1 MKKFLAM
8 MLAVLML
15 LSMATVA
22 FADGDKVSATITF
35 KNVVGAG
42 APETTYTF
50 TFNHGTNG
58 SGENYRID
66 GPLPANNVVT
76 VTMGGNTAGQD
87 VSFTL
92 GDFTAT
98 GIYLYSVTRTFTPF
112 KGGVDTEASQ
122 TYKFLVNVFYE
133 GTTLKSTIA
142 RMWEDTIP
150 ADPDDKKDRFTT
162 TYQAGRLTVQKKVES
177 FFDADKDNY
186 GQGYEFTAGLLN
198 VNSGVTYTGV
208 IYDKN
213 NTAKSDTVTFVGQND
228 STATATFKLN
238 DGDYLVIEN
247 LPYGTTY
254 SVTETN
260 PEMSLGARNNHR
272 VDQVIGEVTYTDN
285 ASKQIGNETA
295 DVVEV
300 KNAFNY
306 NGDLVIKKIVGGN
319 FGDKEYDTFTFTVTI
334 DGNYTPETTGGATCT
349 SSGNGVYTL
358 TMKHGASV
366 TFKNVPYGTDY
377 TVKETTP
384 YSSVSNAL
392 KEYKKDA
399 TDATNTKN
407 SAEGKGDECSD
418 KVDFATEEVTF
429 TNTNEQ
435 PIETGV
441 SLDTLP
447 YVLVLALAGA
457 GLVMMIARKRRVQ
470 D

>member
-35 KNVVGAG
+35 KNVVDAG

-66 GPLPANNVVT
+66 GPLPENNVVT

-133 GTTLKSTIA
+133 GTKLTSTIA

-150 ADPDDKKDRFTT
+150 ANPDDKKDHFDT
-162 TYQAGRLTVQKKVES
+162 TYQAGTLTVKKNVES
-177 FFDADKDNY
+177 FFDADKDNC

-260 PEMSLGARNNHR
+260 PNMSLGARNNHR
-272 VDQVIGEVTYTDN
+272 VDQVIGEVTYTDD
-285 ASKQIGNETA
+285 ASKQIGNEAA
-295 DVVEV
+295 DTVEV
-300 KNAFNY
+300 TNDFNY
-306 NGDLVIKKIVGGN
+306 NGDLVIEKVVEGN
-319 FGDKEYDTFTFTVTI
+319 FGDLQNDEFTFHVKGLKASNIDRNNSTIVSATDTETGVDVVLKHNGVVKFENLLYGTTYTVSEDNKSGYTSSPAFTEKDKNNTSVESTTEGTI
-334 DGNYTPETTGGATCT
+334 DQTTEKY
-349 SSGNGVYTL
+349 V
-358 TMKHGASV
+358 
-366 TFKNVPYGTDY
+366 
-377 TVKETTP
+377 
-384 YSSVSNAL
+384 
-392 KEYKKDA
+392 
-399 TDATNTKN
+399 
-407 SAEGKGDECSD
+407 
-418 KVDFATEEVTF
+418 F
-429 TNTNEQ
+429 TNTNDGEI
-435 PIETGV
+435 PTGV

-457 GLVMMIARKRRVQ
+457 GLVLMIARKRRVQ

>member
-1 MKKFLAM
+1 MKKFLSL

-35 KNVVGAG
+35 KNVVDAG

-58 SGENYRID
+58 TGENYRTD
-66 GPLPANNVVT
+66 GPLPENNSVT
-76 VTMGGNTAGQD
+76 VTMGGNAAGQD

-98 GIYLYSVTRTFTPF
+98 GIYLYSVTRTFTLF
-112 KGGVDTEASQ
+112 KGGVDTETSQ

-150 ADPDDKKDRFTT
+150 ADPDDKKDHFDT
-162 TYQAGRLTVQKKVES
+162 TYQAGTLTVKKKVES
-177 FFDADKDNY
+177 YFDADKDNCD
-186 GQGYEFTAGLLN
+186 QGYSFSAELVN
-198 VNSGVTYTGV
+198 VNSGVTYTGK
-208 IYDKN
+208 IYDAN

-254 SVTETN
+254 TVSETN
-260 PEMSLGARNNHR
+260 PDMSLGARNNHR
-272 VDQVIGEVTYTDN
+272 VNQVIGEVTYTDN
-285 ASKQIGNETA
+285 VSKQIGNETA

-306 NGDLVIKKIVGGN
+306 NGDLVIKKVVEGN
-319 FGDKEYDTFTFTVTI
+319 FGDLQNDEFTFNVTGLKEKDI
-334 DGNYTPETTGGATCT
+334 DRDNSTIVSATDT
-349 SSGNGVYTL
+349 ANGVTVV
-358 TMKHGASV
+358 MKHNGV
-366 TFKNVPYGTDY
+366 VKFKNLPYGTTY
-377 TVKETTP
+377 TVSEDNKSGYTSSPDFTEVNKKNESVKDKTEGTIDQTTEK
-384 YSSVSNAL
+384 YV
-392 KEYKKDA
+392 
-399 TDATNTKN
+399 
-407 SAEGKGDECSD
+407 
-418 KVDFATEEVTF
+418 F
-429 TNTNEQ
+429 TNTNDGEI
-435 PIETGV
+435 PTGV
-441 SLDTLP
+441 ALDTLP

-457 GLVMMIARKRRVQ
+457 GLVLMIARKRRVE